1 MQRSNKG
8 FLLVDSLL
16 TVFIVSCI
24 CILCFSIY
32 RLIERYDEGY
42 VSYTERMNDYYVSV
56 FNSYEYCESCEV
68 DESD

>member
-1 MQRSNKG
+1 MKKARQNLQERNKP
-8 FLLVDSLL
+8 DD
-16 TVFIVSCI
+16 
-24 CILCFSIY
+24 
-32 RLIERYDEGY
+32 LIERYDEGY